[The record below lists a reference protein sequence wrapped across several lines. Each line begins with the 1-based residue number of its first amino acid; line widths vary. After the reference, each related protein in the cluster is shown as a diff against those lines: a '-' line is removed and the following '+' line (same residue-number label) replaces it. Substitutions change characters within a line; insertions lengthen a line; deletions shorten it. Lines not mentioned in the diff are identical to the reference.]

1 LDLEALREAGVI
13 VPTRTFRRLVNA
25 RRGNPLAR
33 PARPDVKAAFEAA
46 KKRWGDIRNH
56 WVAGWDVRKDER
68 IAMERAADAIMTTQP
83 PSEFDL
89 DTLAA
94 CERMLHGGSTLIDV
108 FADRFGPAAALRI
121 KMRSHDWAV
130 TSGRKDHTWWWMLS
144 ETRAP
149 QHAVDLGWR
158 ALRVATALASDEAY
172 AEARELAA
180 KLRAESNEAVK
191 RIPLDW
197 AFPSEVEWALADAKA
212 ALASPDFPKL
222 TYVVAPLIASLAD
235 EDVIVEF
242 VRKCN
247 PRQAVVT
254 LQYACDVVVA
264 LAPDASVRVLSA
276 MLDATLGQ
284 KQWDETE
291 MHKLATALTSIES
304 EAVAKMLS
312 KWVRHARFGRHV
324 VGYFETHA
332 ELAKAALTDLARGKS
347 ITADEV
353 RAIVEGHQR
362 AARPDEG
369 SMDDAPAML
378 RAPPWLTRRE
388 RPVLALERL
397 PYLETIA
404 WVDHER
410 EKLAETPAV
419 QHGNA
424 VIRAPTNEEL
434 AEFDALPEGQKYVDV
449 WPRWQNKQWLVLD
462 LPDERRLAMWNKG
475 KARLYQRAP
484 LYMLARFG
492 DAAYDGLFARDPFDG
507 FDDRMLTAAL
517 RIDSPRSAL
526 VAARVM
532 MRRRPWRA
540 RAKAWLLEHAE
551 PAAIALI
558 PAAFGRETRARRV
571 AERALRF
578 LAVERPVVVRDVAT
592 RMGSEAGAATEELV
606 FGDPLARL
614 VVRGKPPRWLRV
626 EALPT
631 LVTKDGRTLPRA
643 ATHVV
648 LDVLRSRGIDV
659 AYAGIAELKRT
670 LDATSLADFA
680 WALFTEWNLHG
691 RRRMHDWM
699 ALGVGAFGTDSSLAR
714 LEPYVH
720 DWTQSDP
727 RACVTLVDVL
737 TAIGTP
743 AAMLELTTIQSGA
756 RAPVLVLAVN
766 EALGPTSEAHAD
778 LGLDVRGEAV
788 LDLGAR
794 KVRVVLD
801 ESLVPMI
808 ALEDG
813 RRVPQVPR
821 AAKNDDPAKVA
832 AAVARFNRLRRES
845 KMIAKIALRR
855 LERAMIG
862 SRRFSI
868 AELET
873 KWIRDPLVGQAARR
887 LVWGIYDGGALAFT
901 FRVVEDGTYADA
913 DDMPLLLDPTARTGV
928 VHPLDLDDAT
938 LARWGTLFADYE
950 ILQPFEQLGRAVF
963 RGTPKEAE
971 SLLKSTQGRMVEARA
986 LLKTL
991 VAHGWDRP
999 AGRRFSSAWRELA
1012 TSRTATRAVL
1022 TFAPGISL
1030 DTMRTA
1036 PPQKLAAINTPN
1048 TTLDALTRID
1058 LSELVRTA
1066 ITLGA

>member
-1 LDLEALREAGVI
+1 MI

-33 PARPDVKAAFEAA
+33 PARPDTKAAFAAA
-46 KKRWGDIRNH
+46 KKRWQELRNH
-56 WVAGWDVRKDER
+56 WVAGWEQRQDDRV
-68 IAMERAADAIMTTQP
+68 AMERAADVILT
-83 PSEFDL
+83 SEMPAAFDL
-89 DTLAA
+89 DACAA

-108 FADRFGPAAALRI
+108 FAERFGPASALRI
-121 KMRSHDWAV
+121 KVRSQHWAV
-130 TSGRKDHTWWWMLS
+130 SSGRKDNTWWWMLS
-144 ETRAP
+144 ETKAA
-149 QHAVDLGWR
+149 QNGVDLGWHAMR
-158 ALRVATALASDEAY
+158 AATALASDEAY

-180 KLRAESNEAVK
+180 NLRADQNEAVK
-191 RIPLDW
+191 RVTLDW

-212 ALASPDFPKL
+212 VLASPDFPKI
-222 TYVVAPLIASLAD
+222 TYIVAPLIASLAD
-235 EDVIVEF
+235 EDVIVEL

-247 PRQAVVT
+247 PRQAVST
-254 LQYACDVVVA
+254 LQFACDVVVA

-291 MHKLATALTSIES
+291 MHKLATALMSIES
-304 EAVAKMLS
+304 EAVAKILA
-312 KWVRHARFGRHV
+312 KWVRHARFGRHI
-324 VGYFETHA
+324 VGYFETHG
-332 ELAKAALTDLARGKS
+332 ELAKGALADLAHGKS

-353 RAIVEGHQR
+353 RAIVEGHER
-362 AARPDEG
+362 AAQPDEG
-369 SMDDAPAML
+369 SMADAPAML
-378 RAPPWLTRRE
+378 RAPPWLARPE

-397 PYLETIA
+397 SYPETITWA
-404 WVDHER
+404 EDER
-410 EKLAETPAV
+410 EKLADMPAV

-424 VIRAPTNEEL
+424 LIRPPTKEEL
-434 AEFDALPEGQKYVDV
+434 AEFDALPDVQKYVDV
-449 WPRWQNKQWLVLD
+449 WPRWQSKQWLVLD
-462 LPDERRLAMWNKG
+462 LPDDRRLALWNKG
-475 KARLYQRAP
+475 TARLYQRAP

-507 FDDRMLTAAL
+507 FDDRMLVAAL

-540 RAKAWLLEHAE
+540 RAKTWLLDHAE
-551 PAAIALI
+551 PAAMALI
-558 PAAFGRETRARRV
+558 PASFGRETRARRV

-578 LAVERPVVVRDVAT
+578 LATERAPVVRDVAT
-592 RMGSEAGAATEELV
+592 RMGSVASAAVEELV

-614 VVRGKPPRWLRV
+614 VVRGAPPRWLRV
-626 EALPT
+626 EALPR
-631 LVTKDGRTLPRA
+631 LVTKEGRPLPRA
-643 ATHVV
+643 ATEIV
-648 LDVLRSRGIDV
+648 LDVLRSRGMDLP
-659 AYAGIAELKRT
+659 YAGIAELKRT
-670 LDATSLADFA
+670 LDATSLADLA

-699 ALGVGAFGTDSSLAR
+699 ALAVGAFGTDESLGR
-714 LEPYVH
+714 LAPYVH
-720 DWTQSDP
+720 DWTQADP

-737 TAIGTP
+737 SAIGTP

-756 RAPVLVLAVN
+756 RAPVLVEAVN
-766 EALGPTSEAHAD
+766 EALGPKSEAQTE

-832 AAVARFNRLRRES
+832 AAVARFNRLRHQS
-845 KMIAKIALRR
+845 KVIAKNALRR
-855 LERAMIG
+855 LERAMIN

-873 KWIRDPLVGQAARR
+873 RWIRDPLVGQAARR
-887 LVWGIYDGGALAFT
+887 LVWGIFDGGMLAFT

-913 DDMPLLLDPTARTGV
+913 DDMPLLLDPGARTGV

-971 SLLKSTQGRMVEARA
+971 ALLKSTQGRMVEARA

-999 AGRRFSSAWRELA
+999 AGRRFSSAWRELVSHGA
-1012 TSRTATRAVL
+1012 LAPHGAHTATRATL

-1030 DTMRTA
+1030 DAMRTA
-1036 PPQKLAAINTPN
+1036 PPQKLAAINMPN
-1048 TTLDALTRID
+1048 TTLEALTRVD

-1066 ITLGA
+1066 VTLGS